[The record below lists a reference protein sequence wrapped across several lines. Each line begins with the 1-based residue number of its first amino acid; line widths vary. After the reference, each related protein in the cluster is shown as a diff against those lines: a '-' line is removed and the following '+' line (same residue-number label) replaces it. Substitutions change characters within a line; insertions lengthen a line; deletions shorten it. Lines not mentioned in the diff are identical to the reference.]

1 MNTLAII
8 IVCSLAFAM
17 IGVLIHGMYRIGE
30 LK

>member
-1 MNTLAII
+1 MNTIAII
-8 IVCSLAFAM
+8 VVCTLAFAM